1 MVKHGQT
8 GKHSQKLD
16 QDKKL
21 DLVFESSQTYRMEK
35 CPRCQLQVTELH
47 AIDPEFEAQLQAID
61 EVITGAICLACSSD
75 LRKMLSQSRGGVLL
89 AQERAKESYRLD
101 LWKNRVSLIKKA
113 RDFMSAK
120 NFTAAAVTYEKY
132 IKVLEIVF
140 NLKKGETL
148 TPKLFKDSARTSE
161 ITVVASV
168 YWDLFRIYDTND
180 KYNDRQQMAGKQ
192 LASFIQYSTIYPDI
206 IKKAEAFAR
215 SAKNPAIVK
224 GFIKDATQQRP
235 RCFIA
240 TSTFGDPFC
249 EEVVY
254 LRLFR
259 DYVLCTN
266 PLGRLFVNAYYIISP
281 PLASLIDKHIFLKK
295 CSNCLLNS
303 VIKCIRHI
311 Y

>member
-1 MVKHGQT
+1 MQ
-8 GKHSQKLD
+8 
-16 QDKKL
+16 
-21 DLVFESSQTYRMEK
+21 K

-47 AIDPEFEAQLQAID
+47 AVDPEFEAQLQALG
-61 EVITGAICLACSSD
+61 EVVTGAICLACSSD
-75 LRKMLSQSRGGVLL
+75 LRKMLTQSRGGVLL

-113 RDFMSAK
+113 RDLMNGK
-120 NFTAAAVTYEKY
+120 NFSEAAVTYEKY
-132 IKVLEIVF
+132 LKVLEIVF
-140 NLKKGETL
+140 TLKKGQVL

-168 YWDLFRIYDTND
+168 YWDLFRIYDTNS
-180 KYNDRQQMAGKQ
+180 KYADRQQMAGKQ
-192 LASFIQYSTIYPDI
+192 LAAFIQYSTIYPDI

-224 GFIKDATQQRP
+224 AFINESTQQRP

-240 TSTFGDPFC
+240 TSTYGDPFC

-259 DYVLCTN
+259 DYFLCKHW
-266 PLGRLFVNAYYIISP
+266 LGRFFIKTYYVISP
-281 PLASLIDKHIFLKK
+281 PLAAAIEKHIFLKK

>member
-1 MVKHGQT
+1 
-8 GKHSQKLD
+8 
-16 QDKKL
+16 
-21 DLVFESSQTYRMEK
+21 MEK

-47 AIDPEFEAQLQAID
+47 MIDPEFKAQLQAVG
-61 EVITGAICLACSSD
+61 EAVTGSICLACTSD

-113 RDFMSAK
+113 RGFMNAK

-140 NLKKGETL
+140 NLKKGELL

-180 KYNDRQQMAGKQ
+180 KYNDRQQIAGQQ
-192 LASFIQYSTIYPDI
+192 LAVFIHYSTIYPDI
-206 IKKAEAFAR
+206 IRKAEAFAR
-215 SAKNPAIVK
+215 SAKNPAIVRA
-224 GFIKDATQQRP
+224 FIKDATQQRP

-240 TSTFGDPFC
+240 TSTYGDPFC
-249 EEVVY
+249 QEVIF

-259 DYVLCTN
+259 DYFLCKH
-266 PLGRLFVNAYYIISP
+266 PLGRLLVNAYYLISP
-281 PLASLIDKHIFLKK
+281 PLAGLIDRHFFLKK
-295 CSNCLLNS
+295 CSHWLLNG
-303 VIKCIRHI
+303 VIKCIRQI

>member
-1 MVKHGQT
+1 
-8 GKHSQKLD
+8 
-16 QDKKL
+16 
-21 DLVFESSQTYRMEK
+21 MEK

-47 AIDPEFEAQLQAID
+47 AVGPELEAQFQALG
-61 EVITGAICLACSSD
+61 EMVTGAICLACSSD
-75 LRKMLSQSRGGVLL
+75 LRKLLTQSRGGTLL

-101 LWKNRVSLIKKA
+101 LWKNRVALIKKA
-113 RDFMSAK
+113 RNFMSAK

-140 NLKKGETL
+140 TLKKGQTL

-192 LASFIQYSTIYPDI
+192 LASFIQYSPIYPDI

-215 SAKNPAIVK
+215 SAKKPAIVK
-224 GFIKDATQQRP
+224 TFIKEATQQRP

-240 TSTFGDPFC
+240 TSTYGDPFC
-249 EEVVY
+249 EQVVY

-259 DYVLCTN
+259 DYFLSKTL
-266 PLGRLFVNAYYIISP
+266 LGRGFIEIYYRVSP
-281 PLASLIDKHIFLKK
+281 PIAGIIERHFFLQK
-295 CSNCLLNS
+295 CSHCLLNS